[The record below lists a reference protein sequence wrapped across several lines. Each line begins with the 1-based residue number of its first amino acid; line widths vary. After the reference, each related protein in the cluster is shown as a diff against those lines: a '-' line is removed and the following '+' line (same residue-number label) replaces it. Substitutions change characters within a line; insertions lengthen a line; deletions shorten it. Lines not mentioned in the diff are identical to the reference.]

1 MGPAIHVAFAGMR
14 RIRAIAQDYA
24 AGGGWRLDEADVHPA
39 LAGLVLRYAG
49 YEERGG
55 YPIERCE
62 WAVPHIPV
70 IINFGDDFVITDDAA
85 DNFGSFAA
93 GLYDRPVTVAS
104 RGSARCIQVDL
115 TPTGAQ
121 AFFGQPLGAM
131 ANLILSLDDVLGPQA
146 ARLIDELEAARTW
159 SDRFDRLDKALLDRI
174 GTSKPAPDLVTN
186 AWGLLQLSCGT
197 ASIETVAGK
206 LGCSRKHLAAS
217 FREHI
222 GLSPK
227 TAARVI
233 RFNSVLDGLRA
244 RRSFADIAFHCGY
257 SDQAHMIRECRAFT
271 GLAPKQFAA
280 QFLTRSSAQF
290 EKR

>member
-1 MGPAIHVAFAGMR
+1 MR

-55 YPIERCE
+55 YPIERRE

-70 IINFGDDFVITDDAA
+70 IINFSDPFAITDAA
-85 DNFGSFAA
+85 TGSYGSFAA

-104 RGSARCIQVDL
+104 AGTARCLQVDL
-115 TPTGAQ
+115 TPAGAQ
-121 AFFGQPLGAM
+121 AFFRQPLGAM
-131 ANLILSLDDVLGPQA
+131 ANLVLSLDDILGPDA
-146 ARLIDELEAARTW
+146 ARLIDELEAARSW
-159 SDRFDRLDKALLDRI
+159 RDRFDRLEEALLDRFDRA
-174 GTSKPAPDLVTN
+174 KPAPGLVTH
-186 AWGLLQLSCGT
+186 AWGLLQQSCGT
-197 ASIETVAGK
+197 ASVETVAGK

-244 RRSFADIAFHCGY
+244 RRSFADIAIHCGY

-280 QFLTRSSAQF
+280 QFLTTRPA
-290 EKR
+290 